1 MSLLLGLIPE
11 SPLNQ
16 EKMSRVRSFNE
27 DGLFRNFQH
36 KYGLPNKIL
45 GKNKKRDV
53 RGGETKNWIGKC
65 SDNDNMGSF
74 HLVDLIITEL
84 KDNMTS
90 YKFECSRWLK
100 LQHSDWRANLVK
112 WFFYK

>member
-1 MSLLLGLIPE
+1 MRLLLGLIPE

-27 DGLFRNFQH
+27 DGLFRNFLH
-36 KYGLPNKIL
+36 KYGLPNRIFL
-45 GKNKKRDV
+45 EKNKKRDV

-84 KDNMTS
+84 KDHMTS
-90 YKFECSRWLK
+90 YKFKCSHWWKIYL
-100 LQHSDWRANLVK
+100 
-112 WFFYK
+112 